1 MAVLFFP
8 FWEKLC
14 IFKAMAA
21 PKKVPPRSA
30 SKSKKRNTS
39 PSLPP
44 ISEERKKEILG
55 IVLMVVGILCAI
67 AVLSFSVNDDAL
79 ITSIFSDI
87 PDVTPSDKT
96 PENALGR
103 IGALIAYLLAPS
115 FLGYFSMVFPL
126 TFVVMLG
133 YNIFRIKPK
142 QPLYRTGLRLGS
154 VALMLSTITGWMN
167 LVFSETGEPVV
178 PQLSGAIGIG
188 LAGVLIDIFGNVG
201 SVIILFVLV
210 VIGLMLTMDRDVQTS
225 VDRAEDFFFD
235 LRERLSNWL
244 REREGQKEPST
255 KEKILPFTTQKEGV
269 FSRTTSEI
277 EPEPIA
283 PPIVRTFTPIP
294 TQPIPTTP
302 SFEPPLTVPP
312 AFIKPEP
319 APLPEKGETDLPLT
333 IRPSVEEPITDITTP
348 KGLPFI
354 SFAADFSMPSLEL
367 LTDGEN
373 EARKVAEAE
382 AGHIEQFLREVL
394 QRRSVVYDAIE
405 VQRETTHAHFKI
417 RISNTPDAPT
427 LKGVEEE
434 LIHQFSHAR
443 LTIPLWSSTTL
454 AVEVSQRTRTQSEEA
469 YDELIEAITNAN
481 LQISA
486 LNQTKTQAGLLYE
499 LVPSQDVEVGQLHA
513 LASGLAHLPNTR
525 CTIIPREGSP
535 SLAIRVPTHTGLE
548 LEHKKELLVEKLRT
562 YNIELR
568 GVEAVV
574 GPTVTLFE
582 LTPAPGVKISKIK
595 SLEDDLAMALAAKGI
610 RIIAP
615 IPGKAAIGIEIPN
628 KNREFVR
635 VRSILAADKFR
646 HADHA
651 LPVAMGKTIE
661 GEVYIEDLTKM
672 PHLLIAGATGSGKSV
687 GVNCLITGLL
697 YHCHPNDLKF
707 VMIDPKKIELLQYGA
722 IANHYIAM
730 PEAAESPIITDYSQ
744 AFGILKSCEKE
755 MEMRYDL
762 LSDLTVRGIRDYNR
776 KLHKNKLEGTPLKE
790 YPHLVHRHL
799 PYIVVIVDELADL
812 MMTAGKEIEGPIARL
827 AQMARAVGIHL
838 VLATQR
844 PSVDVITG
852 LIKANFPARMAYQV
866 ASRIDSRTIL
876 DQMGAEQLVG
886 NGDLL
891 YMSGSRMIRL
901 QGPFI
906 SVDEVEEVTQFI
918 ANQRGPGPYLL
929 PSVDEGGETVEA
941 ASTNGGGSA
950 DRKDPLFDDCARV
963 IVRAQQGSVSL
974 LQRKFS
980 IGYTRA
986 ARIVDQLER
995 AGVVGAFEG
1004 SKARAVL
1011 IHDEQF
1017 LEEFLKEV
1025 HL

>member
-1 MAVLFFP
+1 
-8 FWEKLC
+8 
-14 IFKAMAA
+14 MAA

-30 SKSKKRNTS
+30 SKNKKRTAT
-39 PSLPP
+39 PLIPP
-44 ISEERKKEILG
+44 ISNERKKEILG
-55 IVLMVVGILCAI
+55 LVLMVVALLCSL
-67 AVLSFSVNDDAL
+67 AVLTFSLKDQQL
-79 ITSIFSDI
+79 IEHAFGEQAIEAGEIPTS
-87 PDVTPSDKT
+87 
-96 PENALGR
+96 ENALGR
-103 IGALIAYLLAPS
+103 IGALIAYLLVPS
-115 FLGYFSMVFPL
+115 FLGYFTLVFPL
-126 TFVVMLG
+126 AFLILWG
-133 YNIFRIKPK
+133 YYIFRNKAHQLLI
-142 QPLYRTGLRLGS
+142 RTGVRMGS
-154 VALMLSTITGWMN
+154 IALMLSTITGWMN
-167 LVFSETGEPVV
+167 IVFSETAEPVV
-178 PQLSGAIGIG
+178 QHLSGEIGIG
-188 LAGVLIDIFGNVG
+188 LANILIAIFGSVG
-201 SVIILFVLV
+201 SVLILFVLV

-225 VDRAEDFFFD
+225 VDRAEDFFFE
-235 LRERLSNWL
+235 LRERLSRWIN
-244 REREGQKEPST
+244 ERESKKEHVLT
-255 KEKILPFTTQKEGV
+255 EKPLPFTTPKEGI
-269 FSRTTSEI
+269 FSRSTSEI
-277 EPEPIA
+277 
-283 PPIVRTFTPIP
+283 TPVPQSEAQPLVPRPFPVPVIP
-294 TQPIPTTP
+294 TPQA
-302 SFEPPLTVPP
+302 SFEPPVTTPP
-312 AFIKPEP
+312 SFVKPEP
-319 APLPEKGETDLPLT
+319 TLVDQKGQVELPLT
-333 IRPSVEEPITDITTP
+333 IRPTIEEPVSALSGP
-348 KGLPFI
+348 RVLPRI
-354 SFAADFSMPSLEL
+354 SFAADFSIPSLEL

-394 QRRSVVYDAIE
+394 QRRAIIYDAIE
-405 VQRETTHAHFKI
+405 SQRETTHAHFKI
-417 RISNTPDAPT
+417 RITNTPDAQT
-427 LKGVEEE
+427 LKALEEE
-434 LIHQFSHAR
+434 LIHQFAHAR
-443 LTIPLWSSTTL
+443 ITIPLWSSTTL
-454 AVEVSQRTRTQSEEA
+454 AVEVSQRARTQSEEA

-499 LVPSQDVEVGQLHA
+499 LVPSQDVDVNQLHA

-525 CTIIPREGSP
+525 CTIIPREGAP
-535 SLAIRVPTHTGLE
+535 SLTIRVPTKTGLE

-628 KNREFVR
+628 KHREFVR

-730 PEAAESPIITDYSQ
+730 PESAESPIITDYSQ

-776 KLHKNKLEGTPLKE
+776 KLHKNKLEGTTLKE
-790 YPHLVHRHL
+790 HAHLVHRHL

-929 PSVDEGGETVEA
+929 PSVDEGGEVTEA
-941 ASTNGGGSA
+941 PAANGGGSA

-1025 HL
+1025 QL

>member
-1 MAVLFFP
+1 
-8 FWEKLC
+8 
-14 IFKAMAA
+14 MAA

-30 SKSKKRNTS
+30 SKSKKRTS
-39 PSLPP
+39 TPLVPP
-44 ISEERKKEILG
+44 ISDERKKEILG
-55 IVLMVVGILCAI
+55 LVLMVVALLCSL
-67 AVLSFSVNDDAL
+67 AVLTFSVKDETL
-79 ITSIFSDI
+79 IERAFNPSAMGVGEIPTS
-87 PDVTPSDKT
+87 
-96 PENALGR
+96 ENALGR
-103 IGALIAYLLAPS
+103 IGALIAYWLVPS
-115 FLGYFSMVFPL
+115 FLGYFTLVFPL
-126 TFVVMLG
+126 AFLILWGYYTFR
-133 YNIFRIKPK
+133 NKPH
-142 QPLYRTGLRLGS
+142 QPLIRTGLRMGS
-154 VALMLSTITGWMN
+154 IALMLSTITGWMN
-167 LVFSETGEPVV
+167 IVFSDTKDPVV
-178 PQLSGAIGIG
+178 PHLSGCIGIE
-188 LAGVLIDIFGNVG
+188 LANILIGIFGSFG
-201 SVIILFVLV
+201 SVLILFVLV

-225 VDRAEDFFFD
+225 VDRAEDFFFE
-235 LRERLSNWL
+235 LRERLSRWIS
-244 REREGQKEPST
+244 ERESQKEQVIT
-255 KEKILPFTTQKEGV
+255 EKPLPFTTPKEGI
-269 FSRTTSEI
+269 FSRSTGEI
-277 EPEPIA
+277 TPVPQPEAQPLVTRSFPALVIS
-283 PPIVRTFTPIP
+283 TP
-294 TQPIPTTP
+294 QA
-302 SFEPPLTVPP
+302 SFEPTATPP
-312 AFIKPEP
+312 PSFIKPEP
-319 APLPEKGETDLPLT
+319 PIVDDKGQTALPLT
-333 IRPSVEEPITDITTP
+333 IRPTIEEPASQL
-348 KGLPFI
+348 GMSRALPRI
-354 SFAADFSMPSLEL
+354 SFAADFSIPSLEL

-394 QRRSVVYDAIE
+394 QRRAIIYDAIE
-405 VQRETTHAHFKI
+405 TQRETTHAHFKI
-417 RISNTPDAPT
+417 RITNTPDVQT
-427 LKGVEEE
+427 LKVLEEE
-434 LIHQFSHAR
+434 LVHQFAHAR
-443 LTIPLWSSTTL
+443 ITIPLWSSTTL
-454 AVEVSQRTRTQSEEA
+454 AVEVSQRARTQSEEA

-499 LVPSQDVEVGQLHA
+499 LVPSQDVDVNQLHA

-525 CTIIPREGSP
+525 CTIIPREDAP
-535 SLAIRVPTHTGLE
+535 SLTIRVPTKTGLE

-628 KNREFVR
+628 KHREFVR

-730 PEAAESPIITDYSQ
+730 PESAESPIITDYSQ

-776 KLHKNKLEGTPLKE
+776 KLHKNKLEGTALKE
-790 YPHLVHRHL
+790 HAHLVHRHL

-929 PSVDEGGETVEA
+929 PSVDEGGEAVEP
-941 ASTNGGGSA
+941 ASMNGGGSA

-1025 HL
+1025 QL